1 MKKPLKRILA
11 ENVKR
16 LMLVVPEVATQA
28 KLAARAH
35 MSQSSIHRIINEDTE
50 PEIETVGKLAEA
62 IGVSIATLLTEGE
75 GDDLSGIVHEKY
87 KALPHAEKEKIKSF
101 IEFVIASHEAATTG
115 TPVTH
120 TGRQDPPNEER
131 EVAQRLNQRKPSD
144 QTLTSHERQNS
155 VRGRR
160 KKPTG
165 A

>member
-1 MKKPLKRILA
+1 MKKPLKGILA
-11 ENVKR
+11 QNVKR
-16 LMLVVPEVATQA
+16 LMQVVPEVATQA

-75 GDDLSGIVHEKY
+75 GDDLPAIVHEKY
-87 KALPHAEKEKIKSF
+87 KALPYTEKEKIKSF
-101 IEFVIASHEAATTG
+101 IEFVIASHEAATSG

-120 TGRQDPPNEER
+120 TERQDPQNEEH
-131 EVAQRLNQRKPSD
+131 EVAQRLNQRRPSD